1 MATITI
7 KDIAKSLGVS
17 HVTVSKALRNQPPIS
32 EKTCLRVKQA
42 AEQMG
47 YKPNLLSRGLKTG
60 KAQVVGTLMTSPDHE
75 VTMMKFGAIADQA
88 VKHGF
93 SLFSGFSSKK
103 VEREKSEIQELLGR
117 QVDGLIIFPLER
129 NDPTP
134 FINLIKEVPVVF
146 LEAQFSFPVNCVN
159 VDYVNG
165 GYQAVSHMIK
175 QGRRKL
181 AFLAGGTLSFTIKE
195 RIQGWRQGCVEAGL
209 DFSSLPF
216 FFTDLKD
223 SPEDM
228 YQLAN
233 ALIESGRSFDAIVC
247 SNDVIAANAMRA
259 LYEHGFRVP
268 DDVAL
273 IGFDNNMFG
282 SCLSVPLTTFA
293 QPIREIGEA
302 VFNIL
307 YRHIENP
314 SAPFEQVVLKPQIVI
329 RNSTG
334 CHIK

>member
-60 KAQVVGTLMTSPDHE
+60 KAQVVGTLMGSPDHE
-75 VTMMKFGAIADQA
+75 VTMLKFGAIADQA

-93 SLFSGFSSKK
+93 SLFSGFNSAK

-129 NDPTP
+129 SDPTH
-134 FINLIKEVPVVF
+134 FISLIKEVPVVF
-146 LEAQFSFPVNCVN
+146 LEARFSFPVNYVN
-159 VDYVNG
+159 MDYVNG

-195 RIQGWRQGCVEAGL
+195 RIQGWRQGCLEAGL

-216 FFTDLKD
+216 FFTELKD

-259 LYEHGFRVP
+259 LYEHGYRVP

>member
-129 NDPTP
+129 NDPTH

-175 QGRRKL
+175 QGRRKP

-195 RIQGWRQGCVEAGL
+195 RIQGWRQGCQEAGL

-334 CHIK
+334 CNIK

>member
-32 EKTCLRVKQA
+32 EKTCLRVRQA

-60 KAQVVGTLMTSPDHE
+60 KAQVIGMLMGYPDHE
-75 VTMMKFGAIADQA
+75 VTMLKFGAIADQA

-93 SLFSGFSSKK
+93 SLFSAFNAGKE
-103 VEREKSEIQELLGR
+103 ERQKSEIQEFRGR
-117 QVDGLIIFPLER
+117 QVDGLIIYPLER
-129 NDPTP
+129 SDPTH
-134 FINLIKEVPVVF
+134 FMTLVQEVPVVF
-146 LEAQFSFPVNCVN
+146 LEARFSFPVN
-159 VDYVNG
+159 YVNMDFVDG

-181 AFLAGGTLSFTIKE
+181 AFLAGGTLSFTVQE
-195 RIQGWRQGCVEAGL
+195 RIHGWRQGCLEVGL

-216 FFTDLKD
+216 FSTELKD
-223 SPEDM
+223 SPGDM

-233 ALIESGRSFDAIVC
+233 ALIESGKSFDAIVC

-273 IGFDNNMFG
+273 IGFDNNMFAN
-282 SCLSVPLTTFA
+282 CLSVPLTTFA
-293 QPIREIGEA
+293 QPVRDIGET

-307 YRHIENP
+307 YRHMENP
-314 SAPFEQVVLKPQIVI
+314 SAPLEQVVLKPQIVI

-334 CHIK
+334 CQKK